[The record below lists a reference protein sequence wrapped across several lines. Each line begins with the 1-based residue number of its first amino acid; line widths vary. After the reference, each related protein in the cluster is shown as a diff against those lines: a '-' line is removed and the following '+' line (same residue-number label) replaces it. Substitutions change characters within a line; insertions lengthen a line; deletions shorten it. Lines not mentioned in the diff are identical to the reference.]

1 MNKKFILPILL
12 GTGIIV
18 ASAFTIV
25 DSSGIA
31 YYTNSPSDGANCSS
45 CHSGGSTTPTAS
57 ITASPAFGGSGTALT
72 YVAGT
77 TYTLSVIESGY
88 SYYGFD
94 LEIMNSN
101 SASATTDAGTMT
113 ALNTTYCKNNGTG
126 PTNVT
131 HKKVIPVATNATI
144 KWVAP
149 ASGTAYLY
157 ASVLGVN
164 DNGSTSGDKVKSFAY
179 VLTPVST
186 TGVATHQSNETNL
199 TLFPNPATDN
209 VRVTYTLKER
219 GNVSIK
225 LYNLNGEFVGDLI
238 NETQDIGIQNNDARL
253 PAGLAKGIYM
263 VRLNVN
269 GQLSTQKLMVY

>member
-1 MNKKFILPILL
+1 MNKKFILPTIL
-12 GTGIIV
+12 GAGIIL
-18 ASAFTIV
+18 ASAFTV
-25 DSSGIA
+25 VNSSGIA
-31 YYTNSPSDGANCSS
+31 YYTGSPSDGGNCSS
-45 CHSGGSTTPTAS
+45 CHSGGATTPTAS
-57 ITASPAFGGSGTALT
+57 ITASPAFGGSGTSLT
-72 YVAGT
+72 YVPGT

-94 LEIMNSN
+94 IEIMNSN

-164 DNGSTSGDKVKSFAY
+164 DNGSTSGDKVKSLAY
-179 VLTPVST
+179 VLTPATT
-186 TGVATHQSNETNL
+186 TGLAVHQANEANL
-199 TLFPNPATDN
+199 GVYPNPATDN
-209 VRVTYTLKER
+209 IRITYTLRER

-225 LYNLNGEFVGDLI
+225 LYNLNGEVVSELVNGM
-238 NETQDIGIQNNDARL
+238 QDAGIQNNDARI
-253 PAGLAKGIYM
+253 PSGLAKGLYM